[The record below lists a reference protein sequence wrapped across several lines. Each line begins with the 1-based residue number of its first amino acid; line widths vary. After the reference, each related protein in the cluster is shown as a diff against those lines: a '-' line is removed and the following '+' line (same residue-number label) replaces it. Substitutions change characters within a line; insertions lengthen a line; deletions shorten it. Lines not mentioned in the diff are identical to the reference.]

1 MPCIGFG
8 CNRGGPA
15 GFSKLYGAFAGC
27 NGRILENGNQGR
39 LLVVWTVP
47 VEMTAVSLENISC
60 HAAQTIPHSKGP
72 LIGTDLFDPMIPQS
86 VTL

>member
-1 MPCIGFG
+1 MAAIAEGRQVSVSCTEPSLDEFT
-8 CNRGGPA
+8 
-15 GFSKLYGAFAGC
+15 C